1 MGQPEIGV
9 VLVTGCS
16 SGIGGMI
23 CDRLAGRGASVY
35 GASRSSCT
43 PEQWTYLRLDVTDAA
58 SVSGVV
64 EEILRREGRIDA
76 LVSCAGVGLAGA
88 LEDTADDEAMR
99 HFDTN
104 FFGTARMIRAVLPA
118 MRRQASGR
126 IIVIGS
132 IGGLIGLPYVAY
144 YSAAKFALDGL
155 VEALRNEIAPFGIQA
170 TIVHPGD
177 LDTAFTAHRVFARQ
191 SQEASAYGDAFR
203 ATLAFYTAQERNA
216 PKPDAVAHRVERL
229 LRRRALPGRVV
240 VGSPLER
247 LGVLGKSVLPA
258 RSFQYLFRMA
268 YSP

>member
-1 MGQPEIGV
+1 MRQPLAEV

-16 SGIGGMI
+16 SGIGGMV
-23 CDRLAGRGASVY
+23 CDRLARRGTSVY
-35 GASRSSCT
+35 GASRSLCA
-43 PEQWTYLRLDVTDAA
+43 PEQWTYLRLDVTDAT

-64 EEILRREGRIDA
+64 EEVLRREGRIDA
-76 LVSCAGVGLAGA
+76 LVNCAGVGLAGA

-104 FFGTARMIRAVLPA
+104 FFGTTRMLRAVLPA
-118 MRRQASGR
+118 MRRQARGR

-155 VEALRNEIAPFGIQA
+155 VEALRNEVAPFGVQA

-177 LDTAFTAHRVFARQ
+177 LDTAFTANRVVARQ
-191 SQEASAYGDAFR
+191 SRSASAYGDAFR
-203 ATLAFYTAQERNA
+203 NTLAFYAAQEKNA
-216 PKPDAVAHRVERL
+216 PKSDAVARLIERL
-229 LRRRALPGRVV
+229 LRRRVLPGRVV

-247 LGVLGKSVLPA
+247 LGVLAKSVLPG
-258 RSFQYLFRMA
+258 RSFQYLFRKA
-268 YSP
+268 YGP